1 MSGLDHLP
9 NERCLAY
16 LPWSGNGLDKA
27 PRLAQPATE
36 NRSLRP
42 DKAHDPPLLNLMSI
56 FTQYVEQMQRAQ
68 CRRLAVKARDLE
80 RQKELGKR
88 RAGLITARTLRSTK
102 GKLAQGY
109 RGDPHLSD

>member
-36 NRSLRP
+36 NRSPRS
-42 DKAHDPPLLNLMSI
+42 DKAHAPLLNLMSI
-56 FTQYVEQMQRAQ
+56 FTQYVEQMQKAQ
-68 CRRLAVKARDLE
+68 SLYWNCRE
-80 RQKELGKR
+80 RR
-88 RAGLITARTLRSTK
+88 
-102 GKLAQGY
+102 
-109 RGDPHLSD
+109 